1 MKRIARMSAEELAAH
16 VCQTLGD
23 AGITVTLTGGACV
36 AIWSDGAYTSK
47 DLDFVEQGVV
57 PRREIRRVMVDMGFS
72 EENRYFTHPDTEF
85 YVEFPSGPL
94 AVGDQPVQDVALRK
108 LPTGTL
114 RLLTPTDCVKD
125 RLSAWFHWN
134 DRQALAQAALV
145 ARATTVNMA
154 DLRRW
159 AKQESR
165 HEAFAEFISLTKAH
179 NSGRE

>member
-1 MKRIARMSAEELAAH
+1 MSAEELAAH

-36 AIWSDGAYTSK
+36 AIWSDGAYTSR

-57 PRREIRRVMVDMGFS
+57 PRRDIRRIMASLGFA

-94 AVGDQPVQDVALRK
+94 AVGDQPVQDVAHRT

-134 DRQALAQAALV
+134 DRQALAQALLV
-145 ARATTVNMA
+145 ARARTMDMA
-154 DLRRW
+154 DLQRW
-159 AKQESR
+159 AKQEGR
-165 HEAFAEFISLTKAH
+165 HDAFAEFLSLIEAH
-179 NSGRE
+179 NNGEK

>member
-16 VCQTLGD
+16 VCQTLSD

-36 AIWSDGAYTSK
+36 AIWSDGAYTSR

-57 PRREIRRVMVDMGFS
+57 PRRDVRRVMADLGFS
-72 EENRYFTHPDTEF
+72 EENRYFTHPHTEL

-94 AVGDQPVQDVALRK
+94 AVGDQPVQNVAHRK

-145 ARATTVNMA
+145 TRAQKVDMA

-159 AKQESR
+159 ARQEGR
-165 HEAFAEFISLTKAH
+165 REAFAEFLLLIKAH
-179 NSGRE
+179 TSGKE

>member
-1 MKRIARMSAEELAAH
+1 MKRIGRMSVEELAAH
-16 VCQTLGD
+16 VCQTLSN

-36 AIWSDGAYTSK
+36 AIWSDGAYASR

-57 PRREIRRVMVDMGFS
+57 PRQEIRRAMTGLGFT
-72 EENRYFTHPDTEF
+72 EENRYFTHPDTPF

-94 AVGDQPVQDVALRK
+94 AVGDQPVNDVAQKK

-134 DRQALAQAALV
+134 DRQALAQAVLV
-145 ARATTVNMA
+145 ARAQTVDMK

-159 AKQESR
+159 VKAEGKR
-165 HEAFAEFISLTKAH
+165 EAFEAFLKQIAD
-179 NSGRE
+179 